1 MRRGR
6 PMNGRKI
13 AIVTPGQFEVLS
25 DRSSSVEQVV
35 RELSRRLSPHV
46 ELYVFTRQKG
56 GYPARETVGGTT
68 IIRIRSRGPTGYLRQ
83 VSRWIRMLRIDA
95 IQVENR
101 PRFVRWFRTYFPRKP
116 LWLSLHSLTFATPPM
131 LSLPGLRGC
140 IRHVDRI
147 IVNSRFLGDQMR
159 RRVVIPPR
167 KLVVNH
173 LGIDANQFVSRW
185 GTEQREQR
193 DLDLKQM
200 GYEGRKIIVYI
211 GRLLEI
217 KGVHHVLKALPEVI
231 QKHPE
236 ALLLIIGSAFYG
248 KNRITP
254 YVSRLH
260 RLGANWPRHVRF
272 IPFVP
277 HGDIARWFRL
287 ADIVVVPSSER
298 EAFGLVAAEAMASG
312 VPVLATRAG
321 GLQELVDH
329 GRTGL
334 LLDPAALRTEL
345 ASGIQQLFD
354 DPVLLRR
361 MGEEAAEH
369 VRTRFTWENTT
380 DRWLDLYKEQL
391 GENTAIWNR

>member
-1 MRRGR
+1 
-6 PMNGRKI
+6 MNRRKI
-13 AIVTPGQFEVLS
+13 AIVTPGQFDVLS

-46 ELYVFTRQKG
+46 ELYVFTRQKV
-56 GYPARETVGGTT
+56 GYPARETAWGTT
-68 IIRIRSRGPTGYLRQ
+68 FIRIRSRGQAGYLRQ
-83 VSRWIRMLRIDA
+83 VSRWIRLLRIEA
-95 IQVENR
+95 IQIENR
-101 PRFVRWFRTYFPRKP
+101 PRFVRWFRTHFPQKP

-131 LSLPGLRGC
+131 LSLSGLRSC
-140 IRHVDRI
+140 ARRVDRM
-147 IVNSRFLGDQMR
+147 IVNSIYLGDQIR
-159 RRVVIPPR
+159 SRTGIPPR

-173 LGIDANQFVSRW
+173 LGIDAGQFASRW
-185 GTEQREQR
+185 GPEESEQRE
-193 DLDLKQM
+193 LALKQM
-200 GYEGRKIIVYI
+200 GYEGRKVIVYI

-217 KGVHHVLKALPEVI
+217 KGVHHVLEALPEVI

-260 RLGANWPRHVRF
+260 RLGAKWPAHVRF

-277 HGDIARWFRL
+277 HGDIASWFRL
-287 ADIVVVPSSER
+287 ADIVVVPSSRR

-321 GLQELVDH
+321 GLQELVEH

-334 LLDPAALRTEL
+334 LLDPASLRTEL

-354 DPVLLRR
+354 DPASLRR

-369 VRTRFTWENTT
+369 VRTRFTWENTAE
-380 DRWLDLYKEQL
+380 RWLELYKEQL
-391 GENTAIWNR
+391 GENIALWK